1 MEMGILYFMLNKRFM
16 LDVLLNIIASAF
28 PILVLQLIV
37 LPIFGRELGDT
48 QYGLVVTLVSLYTLL
63 SLPFGNVLN
72 NMRLLLNKDYEQ
84 NKVTGDFNVL
94 LTGSIIISSLILM
107 LGTIYY
113 EGTFSIISI
122 SLIIIISCIN
132 ILREYLIVSFR
143 INLNYKAILINSLI
157 LGIGYIFG
165 IIVFYITDYWQS
177 TFILGSGLSLFYIT
191 RNSNLLKESF
201 VTTNLFKVT
210 TYKSIVLFC
219 SIFLKNTLSY
229 ADKLLLFPLLGPTT
243 VSIYYTA
250 TILGKIISMMIT
262 PINGVMLS
270 YLTKTEKIRIRNF
283 ILIIVLTVIVGVI
296 GYFVTILVSHSLLYF
311 LYPNWAAESM
321 ELIYITTAS
330 AILEV
335 MSSVI
340 QPFILRFNNINWQW
354 LISITNVF
362 VYTICAFLFYDLY
375 GLVGFCIGILVA
387 NVFKLILMILIFIIN
402 YRQNS
407 AKDLKREIA

>member
-1 MEMGILYFMLNKRFM
+1 MLKKRFM
-16 LDVLLNIIASAF
+16 LDVMLNIIASAI
-28 PILVLQLIV
+28 PIVVLQLIV
-37 LPIFGRELGDT
+37 LPIFGRELGDA

-72 NMRLLLNKDYEQ
+72 NIRLLLNNEYEQ

-94 LTGSIIISSLILM
+94 LAGSLIISSFILI
-107 LGTIYY
+107 LGTIFY
-113 EGTFSIISI
+113 EGTFSIISVF
-122 SLIIIISCIN
+122 LMIIISCIN
-132 ILREYLIVSFR
+132 LLREYLIVSFR
-143 INLNYKAILINSLI
+143 INLNYKGILINNLI

-165 IIVFYITDYWQS
+165 IIVFYITGYWQS
-177 TFILGSGLSLFYIT
+177 IFILGSGLSLFYIT

-201 VTTNLFKVT
+201 ATTNLFKVT

-229 ADKLLLFPLLGPTT
+229 ADKLLLFPLLGATT

-262 PINGVMLS
+262 PINSVVLS
-270 YLTKTEKIRIRNF
+270 YLIKSEKMRIKKF
-283 ILIIVLTVIVGVI
+283 IFMIILTGVIGVI
-296 GYFVTILVSHSLLYF
+296 GYFVTISASQSLLYF

-330 AILEV
+330 AILDV
-335 MSSVI
+335 MNSVI
-340 QPFILRFNNINWQW
+340 HPFILRFNNINWQW
-354 LISITNVF
+354 LISGTNVF
-362 VYTICAFLFYDLY
+362 VYIISAFLFYDLY
-375 GLVGFCIGILVA
+375 GLIGFCIGILVA

-402 YRQNS
+402 YRQYS
-407 AKDLKREIA
+407 AKDIQKEIA